1 MSREGLITIDIEA
14 LAAEAVVSQ
23 LGDAIGHFAQLT
35 VNGCSVEFGI

>member
-14 LAAEAVVSQ
+14 LAVEAVVSQ